1 MKEKERKRMFE
12 SEAMVLPAIKM
23 VLNDPKSINS
33 IEPPEP
39 GKGNR
44 KPVNR
49 AVVVRLI
56 NKLSRRD

>member
-1 MKEKERKRMFE
+1 MKEKERKRVFG

-23 VLNDPKSINS
+23 VLNGSESINS

-39 GKGNR
+39 GNGNR

-49 AVVVRLI
+49 AVVVKLI